1 MQIADPDL
9 VTALDARLAAL
20 LRWLGRA
27 GYGGLSRTAASVL
40 ANLRDTGPRRVT
52 DLAAAEAVAQP
63 SMTSLIGRLERGGL
77 VRRGPD
83 ADDARVVR
91 VALTDA
97 GAERLRTI
105 REARRTQL
113 EARLAALDPE
123 ERAALAAALPALD
136 SLIASGGTTK

>member
-1 MQIADPDL
+1 MQMAADTDL
-9 VTALDARLAAL
+9 VAAVDARLVAL
-20 LRWLGRA
+20 IRFVRSS
-27 GYGGLSRTAASVL
+27 YGGLSRTAASVL
-40 ANLRDTGPRRVT
+40 AHLRDAGPQRVT

-63 SMTSLIGRLERGGL
+63 SMTALVGRLERAGL

-83 ADDARVVR
+83 PDDARAVR
-91 VALTDA
+91 VSLTDA
-97 GAERLRTI
+97 GVERLTGI
-105 REARRTQL
+105 RETRRAQL